1 MRRRVSTW
9 RAVPRLRCSSPASR
23 SRTVMREVGGTRP
36 RRARR
41 TLAWHRH
48 SQPEPPWSGW
58 PITRSVRFCLTGRPN
73 RSMKSSAG
81 TFSSRRVPPSPSGFS
96 SSQSRGMAGREA
108 AWPCGSPKVTARF
121 GLLSSSRATTRWPR
135 SARTRASVP
144 ATVVLP
150 EPPFPP
156 MAIFIVLRR
165 YRNGGAV
172 ARMTRAERP
181 SRSPPA
187 ELVRVKRHEVSDA
200 HRRPA
205 RHPFHTVRQP
215 IVPTCAVQLRHRHE
229 MPVHVLRQPRFSQL
243 SLPVFV
249 GDIRVSDLAVQRFRV
264 FPGDPVHVLRPRT
277 GELVYPAQVRPR
289 VGEDGGDYPSDI
301 GCGHRRGLAEPEREL
316 DAASVADRRTDE
328 AGAAGLREERSPEE
342 SQ

>member
-23 SRTVMREVGGTRP
+23 STTVMCEVVETRP
-36 RRARR
+36 RSTPR
-41 TLAWHRH
+41 TVACARH

-58 PITRSVRFCLTGRPN
+58 PMTRSVRFCRTGCPN

-81 TFSSRRVPPSPSGFS
+81 TFSSSRVPPSPSGLS

-156 MAIFIVLRR
+156 MAIFIVHRR

-172 ARMTRAERP
+172 ARMTRAQSCRMKELDRLLVDLHVLAVGDGGGLGRADEVAPAPRQTCRVELLEGRLMVLERVHLGEVVVHDDLGEAGDQRVGIVTEGRVLLGEIHRVLHLGHQP
-181 SRSPPA
+181 
-187 ELVRVKRHEVSDA
+187 EVRHLRPVGRRLDVDA
-200 HRRPA
+200 FCERI
-205 RHPFHTVRQP
+205 Q
-215 IVPTCAVQLRHRHE
+215 QLR
-229 MPVHVLRQPRFSQL
+229 LT
-243 SLPVFV
+243 
-249 GDIRVSDLAVQRFRV
+249 AVRER
-264 FPGDPVHVLRPRT
+264 R
-277 GELVYPAQVRPR
+277 
-289 VGEDGGDYPSDI
+289 DG
-301 GCGHRRGLAEPEREL
+301 RRI
-316 DAASVADRRTDE
+316 
-328 AGAAGLREERSPEE
+328 GLRRWF
-342 SQ
+342 